1 MSKITASEFL
11 NGDTVFQIQTTIGTV
26 RALHRQFQADYFAD
40 GETRADFLQSVPKTL
55 STICEAMV
63 NHVYVI
69 SKYGLH
75 SHEYAKEI
83 MELSVECHRQAR
95 SLCIRIEAKRYGQ
108 RGAA

>member
-1 MSKITASEFL
+1 M
-11 NGDTVFQIQTTIGTV
+11 
-26 RALHRQFQADYFAD
+26 ALDRQFQADYFAD

-55 STICEAMV
+55 STICEAMA

-75 SHEYAKEI
+75 SHEYAKEVI
-83 MELSVECHRQAR
+83 DLSVECYKQAHALR
-95 SLCIRIEAKRYGQ
+95 IRIEAKRYGQ